1 MTHLDSLHVRMEADY
16 GITLSLNQVA
26 DAQMTL
32 DVRMTLD
39 EVRRLH
45 AGLGVILE
53 AADRAGK

>member
-1 MTHLDSLHVRMEADY
+1 MPYLDSLHVRMEADY

-26 DAQMTL
+26 D
-32 DVRMTLD
+32 VRMTLD
-39 EVRRLH
+39 EVRRFH